1 MMRALLRTTIALG
14 AGVWLLGCEGY
25 NVQFGTTA
33 SNLAGFHQIYEMPA
47 TSLRPWSERS
57 TAVPVPPPGDGT
69 SGVSTLPAGR
79 AALPP
84 ESPASPA
91 ATAPAR

>member
-1 MMRALLRTTIALG
+1 MMRTLLRMSMVLGAVALLP
-14 AGVWLLGCEGY
+14 GCEGY

-57 TAVPVPPPGDGT
+57 SPVPVPPPGDGS
-69 SGVSTLPAGR
+69 SGVSTLPAAR

-84 ESPASPA
+84 EGPASA
-91 ATAPAR
+91 APAR

>member
-1 MMRALLRTTIALG
+1 MMRTLFRTTMLLG
-14 AGVWLLGCEGY
+14 AGSLLLGCEGY

-57 TAVPVPPPGDGT
+57 TPLSVPPPDDGS
-69 SGVSTLPAGR
+69 SGVSTLPAARG
-79 AALPP
+79 ALPP
-84 ESPASPA
+84 ESPAGPA
-91 ATAPAR
+91 SAAPAR

>member
-1 MMRALLRTTIALG
+1 MMRTLLRTTMVLG
-14 AGVWLLGCEGY
+14 AVALLIGCEGY

-47 TSLRPWSERS
+47 TSLRPWSERP
-57 TAVPVPPPGDGT
+57 TPLPVPPTGDAT
-69 SGVSTLPAGR
+69 SGVSTLPATR

-84 ESPASPA
+84 ESPASA
-91 ATAPAR
+91 APAR

>member
-1 MMRALLRTTIALG
+1 MMQTLFRTTMVISAGAL
-14 AGVWLLGCEGY
+14 LLGCEGY
-25 NVQFGTTA
+25 NVQIGTTA

-57 TAVPVPPPGDGT
+57 TPLPVPPPGDGT
-69 SGVSTLPAGR
+69 SGVSTLPAAR

-84 ESPASPA
+84 DGPASA
-91 ATAPAR
+91 APAR

>member
-1 MMRALLRTTIALG
+1 MMRTLLRTMMGLG
-14 AGVWLLGCEGY
+14 ALTLLLGCEGY

-57 TAVPVPPPGDGT
+57 TPVSVPPSGDGS
-69 SGVSTLPAGR
+69 SGVSTLPAAR
-79 AALPP
+79 ASLPP
-84 ESPASPA
+84 EGPATA
-91 ATAPAR
+91 APAR

>member
-57 TAVPVPPPGDGT
+57 TAMPVPPPGDGT
-69 SGVSTLPAGR
+69 SGVSTLPAAR
-79 AALPP
+79 TALPP
-84 ESPASPA
+84 ESPANA
-91 ATAPAR
+91 AGATPAR

>member
-1 MMRALLRTTIALG
+1 MMRALFRTTMVLG
-14 AGVWLLGCEGY
+14 AGLLSGCEGY
-25 NVQFGTTA
+25 NVQLGTTA

-57 TAVPVPPPGDGT
+57 APVPVPAPGDGS
-69 SGVSTLPAGR
+69 SGVSTLPTAR

-84 ESPASPA
+84 DSPAGA
-91 ATAPAR
+91 APAR